1 MASGY
6 SYFYMMYSDNDPFT
20 KKEHGH
26 NLSAFLHYLK
36 DDGRFLKRK
45 TSSNLFLFISV
56 LKKTLW

>member
-36 DDGRFLKRK
+36 DHGRFLKRK
-45 TSSNLFLFISV
+45 TLSNLFLFI
-56 LKKTLW
+56 